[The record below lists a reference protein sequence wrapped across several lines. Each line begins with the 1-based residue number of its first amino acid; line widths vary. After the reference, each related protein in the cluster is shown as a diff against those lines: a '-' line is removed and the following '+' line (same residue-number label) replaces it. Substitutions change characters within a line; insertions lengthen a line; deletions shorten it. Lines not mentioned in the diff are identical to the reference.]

1 MSRRASSNRWYAT
14 QSRDPFVKRREA
26 AGYRSRAAF
35 KLKELIERDRL
46 CRPGQVVLDLGASP
60 GGWSQV
66 VGPLVGPAGLVVA
79 VDILPMPPIAHVNFI
94 CGDALDDSTE
104 VAIKHLLG
112 ERLADLVLSDM
123 APNLSGIRASDE
135 ARSLALAEQA
145 LSVARNFLRLRGTL
159 LMKLFQ
165 YAGTDAFVRTLSLH
179 FERVAR
185 RKPEASRR
193 QSNEF
198 YVVAT
203 GFRL

>member
-1 MSRRASSNRWYAT
+1 MSRRASSNRWFAT
-14 QSRDPFVKRREA
+14 QSRDPFVKQRAA

-66 VGPLVGPAGLVVA
+66 VAPLVGPAGLVIA
-79 VDILPMPPIAHVNFI
+79 VDILPMAPIPDVNFI
-94 CGDALDDSTE
+94 LGDAFDDATGAE
-104 VAIKHLLG
+104 IKNLVG
-112 ERLADLVLSDM
+112 NRPVDLVLSDM
-123 APNLSGIRASDE
+123 APNLSGVRASDQ
-135 ARSLALAEQA
+135 ARSLALAEHA
-145 LSVARNFLRLRGTL
+145 LAVSRNFLRPRGTL

-165 YAGTDAFVRTLSLH
+165 HAETDTFVRTLVPL
-179 FERVAR
+179 FERVVR